1 LVLVDSNFREGVRR
15 ARMGC
20 SVWVT
25 TKSGAPGAEIPSIP
39 VNSGDT
45 SNKMLTPGALD
56 KGKGLG
62 LLVCPIA
69 WKL

>member
-1 LVLVDSNFREGVRR
+1 MVLVDSNFREGVRR

-20 SVWVT
+20 SAWVT
-25 TKSGAPGAEIPSIP
+25 KMPGAPRAEIPSSP
-39 VNSGDT
+39 VNSGDM
-45 SNKMLTPGALD
+45 SNKMLTPGALG

-62 LLVCPIA
+62 LLVCPIV

>member
-1 LVLVDSNFREGVRR
+1 MNQFSLNVLSDRQEVALVGGSGLVLVDSNFREGVRR

-25 TKSGAPGAEIPSIP
+25 TKSGAPG
-39 VNSGDT
+39 
-45 SNKMLTPGALD
+45 
-56 KGKGLG
+56 KGLG